1 MNRITFLSL
10 IVLFASACSNYSPNR
25 LLNPEELKEL
35 TMTMAPYL
43 YKKPDHVAFEDRT
56 KPENERHYRELQHAC
71 QGKFTHLKKQGDTLY
86 FNFMYTDI
94 SSLYEHYKSFG
105 GKVVLK
111 DKEVS
116 YINLYYHTPRLEPED
131 AGKVNDLL
139 FGKLVRNGNVDE
151 HIGNRELIH
160 TPNDDFYYD
169 TENKHWD
176 YTPNS
181 SWNFLKEVKEV
192 EMPELI
198 ESEE

>member
-1 MNRITFLSL
+1 MKRISFLSL
-10 IVLFASACSNYSPNR
+10 ILLFASACSNYSPEKVYSS
-25 LLNPEELKEL
+25 EELKEL
-35 TMTMAPYL
+35 TGTMAPFL

-56 KPENERHYRELQHAC
+56 KPENQRHYSEMQNAC
-71 QGKFTHLKKQGDTLY
+71 KGKFTHIKKQGDTLY

-105 GKVVLK
+105 GKVFIVSE
-111 DKEVS
+111 EVR
-116 YINLYYHTPRLEPED
+116 YINLYYHTPRLEPKD
-131 AGKVNDLL
+131 TSKVNDLL
-139 FGKLVRNGNVDE
+139 FGELAKNGHVNKYV
-151 HIGNRELIH
+151 GNRDLIH

-192 EMPELI
+192 EMPDTA
-198 ESEE
+198 SVQK